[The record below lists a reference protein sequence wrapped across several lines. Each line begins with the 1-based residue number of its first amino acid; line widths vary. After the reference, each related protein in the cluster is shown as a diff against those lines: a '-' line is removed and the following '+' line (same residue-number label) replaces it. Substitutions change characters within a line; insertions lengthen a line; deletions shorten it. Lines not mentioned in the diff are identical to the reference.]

1 MDPNLPFD
9 EPDPLVGRVLPSG
22 LRVLKRLGPTAL
34 GPLYRAQYPSG
45 PPVALTLFDAAL
57 RPHDPSALAS
67 SSPRR
72 AHQLRRACEI
82 RHPNVASLVEV
93 GETSDGLTYVV
104 GEFLTGEL
112 LSDVLAARGALPRE
126 EAVDIC
132 LQVAAGLQEAHRIGL
147 VHGNVSPRTILIAQ
161 AEGDRPLVKLIRF
174 NLDWDGEAG
183 RGKPGGVDVPY
194 TSPER
199 LAGSA
204 PDEVGDVFSL
214 GGVLH
219 HLLTGA
225 PPDDPLA
232 RASIPKVL
240 RLVVDRA
247 LAPAPDT
254 RYPTVAAF
262 AEALASPGKFAGMS
276 RRALSRAAFAEALA
290 SAGQFAGMSRRA
302 LSRHPRLLRAT
313 IGAVVLAAVIWLGWS
328 RPRIEGA
335 SSRSGGETA
344 VGVGDEVGLART
356 RSAPLGPAPPA
367 RTGTD
372 PAGRPSVKRRERQP
386 ASPPVPRA
394 PAKATPRSTPA
405 PGPVI
410 TGSVPSSKREA
421 AGSQGSAREPARADS
436 APKAAVSPFRR
447 AHPWAALPEGRF
459 YFPSSCPWALQAR
472 ELLYFAS
479 EAEAQATGRSR
490 STQPGCS

>member
-57 RPHDPSALAS
+57 RPQDRSALSS

-174 NLDWDGEAG
+174 NLDWDGEEG

-262 AEALASPGKFAGMS
+262 AEALAS
-276 RRALSRAAFAEALA
+276 
-290 SAGQFAGMSRRA
+290 AGQFAGMHRRA
-302 LSRHPRLLRAT
+302 LSRHPRLLGAT

-328 RPRIEGA
+328 RHWIEGA
-335 SSRSGGETA
+335 SSRTGRETA

-372 PAGRPSVKRRERQP
+372 SAGRPSVKRRERQP
-386 ASPPVPRA
+386 APPPVPRA
-394 PAKATPRSTPA
+394 PARATPRSTPA

-436 APKAAVSPFRR
+436 APQAAVSPFRR